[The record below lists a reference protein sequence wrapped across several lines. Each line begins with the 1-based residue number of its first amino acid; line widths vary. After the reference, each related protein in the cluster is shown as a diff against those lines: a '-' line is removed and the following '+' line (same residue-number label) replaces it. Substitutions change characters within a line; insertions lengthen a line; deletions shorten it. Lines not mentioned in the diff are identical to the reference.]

1 MSVITNYAASPLTVC
16 KVNKASRIEF
26 KGWNIAS
33 GVPTDHVVSGYCRL
47 VSGTGTIR
55 FGWDDVRTLN
65 KSGRLIA
72 YPSTN
77 SFPAVFVITT
87 GNAVWEVNRMIV
99 TSQEEYS
106 LLMGE
111 CGLDYFDGGLMP
123 RQN

>member
-1 MSVITNYAASPLTVC
+1 MRDITNYASSPLTVFT
-16 KVNKASRIEF
+16 VNGARRVEF

-33 GVPTDHVVSGYCRL
+33 GVPTKHVVSAYCQL

-55 FGWDDVRTLN
+55 FGLDARTLN
-65 KSGRLIA
+65 KSGRLTA
-72 YPSTN
+72 YPSGN
-77 SFPAVFVITT
+77 SFPT
-87 GNAVWEVNRMIV
+87 VWKINRMIV

-111 CGLDYFDGGLMP
+111 CGLAYFDGDLMP

>member
-1 MSVITNYAASPLTVC
+1 MRIITNYASSPLAVCTV
-16 KVNKASRIEF
+16 NGASRVEF
-26 KGWNIAS
+26 RGWNIAS
-33 GVPTDHVVSGYCRL
+33 GVPTKHVVSAYCQL

-55 FGWDDVRTLN
+55 LGWDEYRTLD

-72 YPSTN
+72 YPSN
-77 SFPAVFVITT
+77 KSFPTVFVITT
-87 GNAVWEVNRMIV
+87 GDAVWKVNRMIV

-123 RQN
+123 RPD